1 MEKKHLNG
9 FIDKYHLN
17 GVVESVTWNSTET
30 DLTCKFVTPTKD
42 CAGSVVINK
51 DLGLG
56 EHNIS
61 LFSTSQFN
69 RLLSIMDVFITVDV
83 ITGNQNIPYQINV
96 KDNNFDLNFYLS
108 SEDLIPSV
116 PSINEPEEYDVEFSI
131 DEDFI
136 RNFTKAHSALD
147 KPNRFEISCGV
158 ENEEKYIEI
167 TVGDDATYAN
177 KVKIRQ
183 NADFLLGIETLPFSA
198 NILKEILVANKSATG
213 KAKINEQ
220 GLCKIEFTENDIIS
234 TYFLVRL
241 SN

>member
-1 MEKKHLNG
+1 MEKKYLNG

-17 GVVESVTWNSTET
+17 GIVESVTWNSTET

-42 CAGSVVINK
+42 CAGSVVISK

-56 EHNIS
+56 ENNIS

-69 RLLSIMDVFITVDV
+69 RLLTIMDTFITVDV
-83 ITGNQNIPYQINV
+83 ITGNQNIPYQLNV
-96 KDNNFDLNFYLS
+96 KDNNFDLNYYLA
-108 SEDLIPSV
+108 SEDLIPNI
-116 PSINEPEEYDVEFSI
+116 PNINEPEEYDVEFTI
-131 DEDFI
+131 DEDFAK
-136 RNFTKAHSALD
+136 NFTKAHSALD

-158 ENEEKYIEI
+158 EDEEKFVEL
-167 TVGDDATYAN
+167 TVGDDATFAN
-177 KVKIRQ
+177 KVKTRQ
-183 NADFLLGIETLPFSA
+183 NASFQMGIETIPFSA
-198 NILKEILVANKSATG
+198 NTFREILSANKNAVG

-220 GLCKIEFTENDIIS
+220 GLCKLEFTEDDITS